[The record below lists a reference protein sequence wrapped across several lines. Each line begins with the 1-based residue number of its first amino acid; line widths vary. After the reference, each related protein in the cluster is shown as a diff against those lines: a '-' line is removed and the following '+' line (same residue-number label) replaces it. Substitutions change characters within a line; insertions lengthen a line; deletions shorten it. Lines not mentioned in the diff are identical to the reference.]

1 MEILSEYKTIAL
13 LKSINNKLERLLV
26 KLEVPELPD
35 KEKKEKSSDCVYV
48 PLEI

>member
-13 LKSINNKLERLLV
+13 LKSINNKLERLLI

-35 KEKKEKSSDCVYV
+35 PPKKEKPGDCVYV
-48 PLEI
+48 PLDI